1 MNFKSEK
8 NNERQKELWATT
20 SPKLFGLLISSIKFI
35 TFLCCC
41 GLLYAIFGE
50 CTKSMFEAPKILVD
64 KGRASSTS
72 SNAEDD
78 WGKVV
83 NGIHVKSGLAFDENF
98 QLVRGVC
105 TACHSAKL
113 VTQNRATREGWKE
126 MIIWMQ
132 ATQGLQDLGENEK
145 PILDY
150 LAKHYAPEALGR
162 RASIDMEEI
171 EWYILDLE

>member
-1 MNFKSEK
+1 MNLKLENNKREK
-8 NNERQKELWATT
+8 QLWATT
-20 SPKLFGLLISSIKFI
+20 SPRLFGLLIGSIKFI

-41 GLLYAIFGE
+41 VLLYGIFGE
-50 CTKSMFEAPKILVD
+50 STKSMFKSPKMLVD
-64 KGRASSTS
+64 KGRTSSTS
-72 SNAEDD
+72 SYAEDD
-78 WGKVV
+78 WDKVV
-83 NGIHVKSGLAFDENF
+83 DGIHVKTGLAFDENF
-98 QLVRGVC
+98 QLVRGTC

-132 ATQGLQDLGENEK
+132 ATQGLQNLGDNEK

-150 LAKHYAPEALGR
+150 LAKHYAPEEMGR
-162 RASIDMEEI
+162 RANIDMDEV

>member
-1 MNFKSEK
+1 MCI
-8 NNERQKELWATT
+8 R
-20 SPKLFGLLISSIKFI
+20 
-35 TFLCCC
+35 
-41 GLLYAIFGE
+41 
-50 CTKSMFEAPKILVD
+50 D
-64 KGRASSTS
+64 RGRASSTS
-72 SNAEDD
+72 FNVEDD
-78 WGKVV
+78 WDKVV
-83 NGIHVKSGLAFDENF
+83 DGIHIKTGLAFDENF

-126 MIIWMQ
+126 MILWMQ

-150 LAKHYAPEALGR
+150 LAKHYAPEEIGR
-162 RASIDMEEI
+162 RANINMDEV

>member
-1 MNFKSEK
+1 ME
-8 NNERQKELWATT
+8 NNLNKRQKELWAQTA
-20 SPKLFGLLISSIKFI
+20 PRLFGILISSIKFI

-41 GLLYAIFGE
+41 ILLYIIFGDS
-50 CTKSMFEAPKILVD
+50 TKSMFESPKMLVD

-72 SNAEDD
+72 FNVEDD
-78 WGKVV
+78 WDKVV
-83 NGIHVKSGLAFDENF
+83 DGIHIKTGLAFDENF

-126 MIIWMQ
+126 MILWMQ

-150 LAKHYAPEALGR
+150 LAKHYAPEEIGR
-162 RASIDMEEI
+162 RANINMDEV

>member
-1 MNFKSEK
+1 MGNRNSFME
-8 NNERQKELWATT
+8 NNLNNKRQN
-20 SPKLFGLLISSIKFI
+20 
-35 TFLCCC
+35 LCCC
-41 GLLYAIFGE
+41 ILLYAIFGE
-50 CTKSMFEAPKILVD
+50 STKSMFESPKMLVD

-72 SNAEDD
+72 SNGKDD
-78 WGKVV
+78 WDRVV
-83 NGIHVKSGLAFDENF
+83 DGIHVRSGLAFDENF

-150 LAKHYAPEALGR
+150 LAKHYAPQELGR
-162 RASIDMEEI
+162 RANINMDEV

>member
-1 MNFKSEK
+1 MSFKSK
-8 NNERQKELWATT
+8 NNKRQKELWAVTF
-20 SPKLFGLLISSIKFI
+20 PRLFSLLIGSIKCI

-41 GLLYAIFGE
+41 VLLYGIFGE
-50 CTKSMFEAPKILVD
+50 SAKSMFESPKMLVD

-72 SNAEDD
+72 SSLEDD
-78 WGKVV
+78 WDKVI
-83 NGIHVKSGLAFDENF
+83 NGIHVRTGLAFDENF
-98 QLVRGVC
+98 QLVRGIC

-126 MIIWMQ
+126 MILWMQ

-150 LAKHYAPEALGR
+150 LAKHYAPEELGR
-162 RASIDMEEI
+162 RANINVDEI